1 MSQRTEG
8 INKSKLFYDGLL
20 PGNIVRLRNYSYAL
34 IKGVSNNDEAA
45 RQVDPDQLLSV
56 ARRVIRQWGEL
67 TNAAIDPR
75 LERALEYNDD
85 VAIVSPDGVYVDP
98 FPMMLT
104 CNQCKRLDYQL
115 YPASDS
121 DKMAEAKKR
130 LVNHSGR
137 FSIPC
142 RYPGCKG
149 QMKQLKFVAI
159 HRCGAMMSLQTP
171 PAARRATNLK
181 YVSSGGGIFTS
192 NFIDMDNGDQ
202 FNALQGDC
210 PSCKT
215 VYSDRAQLKMRA
227 TPVNNKDKL
236 YPKNIQ
242 YLCLKE
248 ETGKVVSKALA
259 MAGGVDEPLT
269 DIGKD
274 IAQGIAGVL
283 LGIVEPDALLEYMRN
298 SLGGGGPDEG
308 EIQKLMEQLEKQRN
322 MLKKAELMAE
332 DDPEMVEMIRDNAKS
347 KMADLEAQLKLAKGI
362 FSEVS
367 DYVSNEELLTA
378 LVVNRRAIESA
389 LLEADFAKE
398 RQSIRDYVKE
408 VDCPAERDALTNNVA
423 LMGSMYGVKDV
434 GYFRQVNVVLASLG
448 FTRELSSPP
457 EGENVPPLVLNAY
470 EELVSKRYSGK
481 QMIYALPAQTEAIQI
496 KLDPRKILAWCV
508 NNAGWE
514 NPGDHILGD
523 KVKARAH
530 LLLVCPALT
539 MNPEE
544 VLSGTK
550 YLPLKASAPFHL
562 LHSISHSL
570 LSTIKPH
577 TGYDEKSVMEY
588 LMPMDFSILLYV
600 TSVQNYTAG
609 GLLTLFRHHLKDWF
623 DDASNFAL
631 NCIFDPICSDRGA
644 ACSGCIQEVLGCETF
659 NHGLSRS
666 YIHGGPLDQSNL
678 VTIQEGFWS

>member
-1 MSQRTEG
+1 MAQRTEG

-20 PGNIVRLRNYSYAL
+20 PGNIVRLRNYSFAL

-67 TNAAIDPR
+67 INAAIDPR

-85 VAIVSPDGVYVDP
+85 IAIVSPDGIYVDP
-98 FPMMLT
+98 YPMVLI
-104 CNQCKRLDYQL
+104 CNLCSRLDYQL
-115 YPASDS
+115 YPVSDS
-121 DKMAEAKKR
+121 DKMADAKKR
-130 LVNHSGR
+130 LISFSGR
-137 FSIPC
+137 YSIPC
-142 RYPGCKG
+142 RWSGCTG
-149 QMKQLKFVAI
+149 RMKQLKFVSV
-159 HRCGAMMSLQTP
+159 HRCGAMLPLQTP
-171 PAARRATNLK
+171 PGARRSSNLK
-181 YVSSGGGIFTS
+181 YESSGGGVFQS
-192 NFIDMDNGDQ
+192 RFIDMDNGDK
-202 FNALQGDC
+202 FNSLQGDC
-210 PSCKT
+210 PSCRSL
-215 VYSDRAQLKMRA
+215 YSDHAQINLRA
-227 TPVNNKDKL
+227 TPVTNKDRL
-236 YPKNIQ
+236 YPKNVQ

-248 ETGKVVSKALA
+248 DTGKVVSKALT

-274 IAQGIAGVL
+274 IGQGIAGVL
-283 LGIVEPDALLEYMRN
+283 LGIVKSDELLTSMRD
-298 SLGGGGPDEG
+298 SLGPGGPDEG
-308 EIQKLMEQLEKQRN
+308 EIQELMAQLEKQRK
-322 MLKKAELMAE
+322 MLAKAELMAE
-332 DDPEMVEMIRDNAKS
+332 DDPEMVEMIRENATTKMVDIES
-347 KMADLEAQLKLAKGI
+347 KLKLAQGI
-362 FSEVS
+362 FSSVAA
-367 DYVSNEELLTA
+367 YIANEELLTA
-378 LVVNRRAIESA
+378 LVVNRRAMESA

-398 RQSIRDYVKE
+398 RQSIREYIKE
-408 VDCPAERDALTNNVA
+408 VDCPAERDSLTNNVA
-423 LMGSMYGVKDV
+423 LMHGMYGVKDV
-434 GYFRQVNVVLASLG
+434 GYFGQVNVVLASLG

-457 EGENVPPLVLNAY
+457 EGDNIPPLVLNAY
-470 EELVSKRYSGK
+470 EDLVSSRYSGK
-481 QMIYALPAQTEAIQI
+481 QMIYALPAQTEAIQV

-508 NNAGWE
+508 KNAAWE
-514 NPGDHILGD
+514 NPGNDVLVD
-523 KVKARAH
+523 EVKARAH
-530 LLLVCPALT
+530 LLLACPALT

-544 VLSGTK
+544 VLSATK
-550 YLPLKASAPFHL
+550 GLPLMASAPFHL

-666 YIHGGPLDQSNL
+666 YIHGGPLDQSNM
-678 VTIQEGFWS
+678 IMIPEGFWS